1 MPFTEG
7 NKETRG
13 RKRGIPNKNSA
24 GVKDNLQL
32 LVESNML
39 TLDKD
44 LRLLTPKDRVRAII
58 DLCRFI
64 VPTLKAVEQDVK
76 VSNDLTW
83 LDQFSEQEL
92 EKLLNK

>member
-13 RKRGIPNKNSA
+13 RKRGVPNKNTT

-32 LVESNML
+32 LVNSNML
-39 TLDKD
+39 TLEKD

-58 DLCRFI
+58 DLCKFV
-64 VPTLKAVEQDVK
+64 VPTLKAVDQDVK
-76 VSNDLTW
+76 VTNDLTW